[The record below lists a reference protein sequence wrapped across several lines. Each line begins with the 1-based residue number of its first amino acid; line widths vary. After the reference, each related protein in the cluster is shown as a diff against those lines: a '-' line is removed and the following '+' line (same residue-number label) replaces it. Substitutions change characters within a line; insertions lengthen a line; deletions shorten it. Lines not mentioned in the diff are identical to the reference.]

1 METRV
6 ADSHLLTTAPGHHA
20 ARERIRLIGAG
31 EQSSVWPHQWILFS
45 FFNLFLVSWTFTAV
59 RGLLLVAV
67 SGGYSSLQRTGFSCY
82 GARASVVAA
91 RRLSSRDSWAL
102 VVPQHV
108 ESSCTSD

>member
-1 METRV
+1 M
-6 ADSHLLTTAPGHHA
+6 
-20 ARERIRLIGAG
+20 
-31 EQSSVWPHQWILFS
+31 WPHQWILFS